1 MKQPEDKPGAKEASK
16 RLEDILHNLKNKQS
30 KQGLMNMGG
39 NKGLKMAPKKGQIFR
54 HQGR

>member
-1 MKQPEDKPGAKEASK
+1 VKQPEDKPGAKEASK